1 MRGQAVRRRQRQR
14 HDAACCVQAH
24 VRGKLSR
31 SNTGLLGGSRRSL
44 LEDLEA
50 QKGPRYGSPYPY
62 PYPYP

>member
-31 SNTGLLGGSRRSL
+31 SNTGLLGGSKRSL
-44 LEDLEA
+44 LEDLEP
-50 QKGPRYGSPYPY
+50 QKGPRYG
-62 PYPYP
+62 

>member
-44 LEDLEA
+44 LEGLEA
-50 QKGPRYGSPYPY
+50 QKGPRYGYPYPY

>member
-31 SNTGLLGGSRRSL
+31 SNTGLLGGSKRSL
-44 LEDLEA
+44 LEDLEL
-50 QKGPRYGSPYPY
+50 QKGPRYGYPYPY